1 MRYTDLSA
9 FSRDYGKLI
18 KAETKT
24 IHTIE
29 GFQAY
34 AILDIFEGGSTY
46 FVDVF
51 DGETLVAPGILVGSC
66 YDNDHAKIC
75 RKDLNEYLNSEEFK
89 LACEILAAKYI
100 ANAANDNTKN

>member
-1 MRYTDLSA
+1 MRFTDLSE
-9 FSRDYGKLI
+9 FSNSYGELI
-18 KAETKT
+18 KTETKT

-51 DGETLVAPGILVGSC
+51 DGETLVAPGIIVGSC

-89 LACEILAAKYI
+89 FACEFIATRYSAAQ
-100 ANAANDNTKN
+100 

>member
-9 FSRDYGKLI
+9 FSRDYGELI
-18 KAETKT
+18 KTETKK

-51 DGETLVAPGILVGSC
+51 DGETLVAPGILFGFC
-66 YDNDHAKIC
+66 YDNGHAKIC
-75 RKDLNEYLNSEEFK
+75 RKDLNEYINSEEFK
-89 LACEILAAKYI
+89 LTCKNLATAMEV
-100 ANAANDNTKN
+100 A

>member
-9 FSRDYGKLI
+9 FSKDFGELI
-18 KAETKT
+18 KTETRT

-34 AILDIFEGGSTY
+34 AILDIFEYGSTF

-51 DGETLVAPGILVGSC
+51 AEETLVAPGILVGSC